1 MYSSSPEDMKAVV
14 SYIDQHDMAA
24 LDRQAVSRAISRAV
38 TVEAS
43 AAHIKAVFQVQLSYF
58 EVIILPGGH
67 IVSIDPWDWRA
78 LSQVL
83 TTAQASERLTG
94 RAKIQ
99 IMGNMYKDSEKTI
112 ERGMMALRES
122 KQGAGN

>member
-1 MYSSSPEDMKAVV
+1 
-14 SYIDQHDMAA
+14 
-24 LDRQAVSRAISRAV
+24 
-38 TVEAS
+38 
-43 AAHIKAVFQVQLSYF
+43 
-58 EVIILPGGH
+58 
-67 IVSIDPWDWRA
+67 
-78 LSQVL
+78 L